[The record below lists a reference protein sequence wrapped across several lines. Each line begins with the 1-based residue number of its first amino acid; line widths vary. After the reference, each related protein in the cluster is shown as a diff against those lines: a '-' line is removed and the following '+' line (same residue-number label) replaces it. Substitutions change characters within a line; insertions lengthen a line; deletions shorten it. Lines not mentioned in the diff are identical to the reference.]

1 MPRTPLP
8 SAFAALAPTG
18 AAKQALDKKNAAK
31 ELETKKRKTAAA
43 AERKKER
50 DAEKARVAE
59 VDEALAERKR
69 QRHVEREVARHREV
83 APSVTTATAAVAAV
97 AAEDDDDDYD
107 EAERFG
113 VDVVHYVSRDPPY
126 LGESDFADRET
137 LRNTLGAKW
146 VAREKLWGAPNVSV
160 LAALL
165 KSQLWTPLELGE
177 VGCTQLLALLAS
189 RERKARAKA
198 EAEAE
203 RRRILEAEEKR
214 KADQLAEARR
224 LDEERRAAA
233 AAKEEEE
240 RAEALRN
247 RTNALPPEPD
257 EVAAVR
263 EFGVGPDTVLK
274 SATWDSLGPNFGISL
289 EARILRYLDLLQ
301 PTVCRV
307 AAVEELNAHA
317 RDGKVFV
324 WNW

>member
-31 ELETKKRKTAAA
+31 ELEVKKRKAAA
-43 AERKKER
+43 AAVRKKER
-50 DAEKARVAE
+50 EAEKARVAE

-69 QRHVEREVARHREV
+69 QRHVEREVARHREA
-83 APSVTTATAAVAAV
+83 APAAPAA
-97 AAEDDDDDYD
+97 APALTAEDDDGCD
-107 EAERFG
+107 ETARFG

-126 LGESDFADRET
+126 LGESDFEDRET

-146 VAREKLWGAPNVSV
+146 VASEKLWGAPNVSV

-165 KSQLWTPLELGE
+165 KSQLWTPLGLGD
-177 VGCTQLLALLAS
+177 VGCTQLQGLLAS

-203 RRRILEAEEKR
+203 RRRILEAEEQR

-224 LDEERRAAA
+224 LDAERRAAA

-257 EVAAVR
+257 EVAAMR
-263 EFGVGPDTVLK
+263 AFGVDADTVLK
-274 SATWDSLGPNFGISL
+274 SAAWDSLGPNFGISL

-301 PTVCRV
+301 PTVCRA

-317 RDGKVFV
+317 RGGKVFV

>member
-8 SAFAALAPTG
+8 SAFAALSPTG

-31 ELETKKRKTAAA
+31 DLETKKRKAAA
-43 AERKKER
+43 AAVRKKER
-50 DAEKARVAE
+50 DDEKARVAE

-69 QRHVEREVARHREV
+69 QRHVEREVARHRGV
-83 APSVTTATAAVAAV
+83 TPSVTTAPPVAVV
-97 AAEDDDDDYD
+97 AEDDGDD
-107 EAERFG
+107 EAARFG
-113 VDVVHYVSRDPPY
+113 VDVVHYVGRDPPY
-126 LGESDFADRET
+126 LGESDFEDRET

-146 VAREKLWGAPNVSV
+146 VAGEKLWGAPNVSV

-165 KSQLWTPLELGE
+165 KSQLWTPLGLGE
-177 VGCTQLLALLAS
+177 VGCTQLLALLAG
-189 RERKARAKA
+189 RERKAQAKA

-233 AAKEEEE
+233 AAKEQEE

-263 EFGVGPDTVLK
+263 EFGVEPDTVLK

-301 PTVCRV
+301 PTVCRA

>member
-31 ELETKKRKTAAA
+31 ELEVKKRKTAAA
-43 AERKKER
+43 AVRKKER
-50 DAEKARVAE
+50 EAEKARVAE

-69 QRHVEREVARHREV
+69 QRHVEREVARHREA
-83 APSVTTATAAVAAV
+83 APAAAPALAAVAAL
-97 AAEDDDDDYD
+97 ASEDDDDDCG
-107 EAERFG
+107 ETERFG
-113 VDVVHYVSRDPPY
+113 PDVVHYVCRAPPY

-137 LRNTLGAKW
+137 LRTLGAKW
-146 VAREKLWGAPNVSV
+146 VASEKLWGAPNVSV

-165 KSQLWTPLELGE
+165 KSELWFPLDLGYE
-177 VGCTQLLALLAS
+177 QCTQLLALLAS

-203 RRRILEAEEKR
+203 RRRILEAEERR

-224 LDEERRAAA
+224 LDAERRAAA

-257 EVAAVR
+257 EVAAMR
-263 EFGVGPDTVLK
+263 AFGVDADTVLK
-274 SATWDSLGPNFGISL
+274 SAAWDSLGPNFGISL
-289 EARILRYLDLLQ
+289 EARILRYLDLLP
-301 PTVCRV
+301 PTVCCA

>member
-8 SAFAALAPTG
+8 SAFAALSPTG

-31 ELETKKRKTAAA
+31 DLETKKRKAAA
-43 AERKKER
+43 AAVRKKER
-50 DAEKARVAE
+50 DDEKARVAE
-59 VDEALAERKR
+59 VDDALAERKR
-69 QRHVEREVARHREV
+69 QRHIEREVARHRGV
-83 APSVTTATAAVAAV
+83 ASSVATAPPVAAV
-97 AAEDDDDDYD
+97 AEDGDDD
-107 EAERFG
+107 EVTRFG
-113 VDVVHYVSRDPPY
+113 VDVAHYVGRDPPY
-126 LGESDFADRET
+126 LGESDFEDRET
-137 LRNTLGAKW
+137 LRNTLGARW
-146 VAREKLWGAPNVSV
+146 VASEKLWGAPNVGV

-165 KSQLWTPLELGE
+165 KSKLWTPLGLGD
-177 VGCTQLLALLAS
+177 VGCTQLQGLLAS
-189 RERKARAKA
+189 RERKARARA

-203 RRRILEAEEKR
+203 RRQILEAEERR

-224 LDEERRAAA
+224 LDEERRAAV

-257 EVAAVR
+257 EVAALR
-263 EFGVGPDTVLK
+263 ELGVDADTVLK
-274 SATWDSLGPNFGISL
+274 STAWDSLGPNFGISL
-289 EARILRYLDLLQ
+289 EARILRYLDLLH

-317 RDGKVFV
+317 RDRKVFV